1 MKKTIFGLSAVFFLL
16 FCTSSTADTP
26 AANRPLETVALQ
38 LKWFH
43 QFQFAGYYAAIEQ
56 GYYAEEGLQVEI
68 RERNPDQDYAEQVAS
83 GGAEYG
89 IGDSGIIAQ
98 YANGKPIAA
107 LAAIFQHDALV
118 LFSKQA
124 SGIVSP
130 YEMAGK
136 RIMYDVVGE
145 NNAQVRALLAEANL
159 NESRYQKVAETFN
172 NADFIADKV
181 DVMSGYITDRP
192 FSFRAAGIKFNIINP
207 QNYGIDFYG
216 DLLFTSRKELQQH
229 PGRAERFRRASLKGW
244 EYALSHPDLLIELI
258 QHKYPSKLSPEQLRY
273 EAEETR
279 KLIMPDYI
287 PLGQIEA
294 ARLRRVADIYANL
307 KLARPLSD
315 GQLNEFV
322 YGGSKSA
329 DLQLND
335 AERQWLAEHAEIRVG
350 IDRNFPPYE
359 WLDAAGEHQGMI
371 AEHLKLIEQKLGV
384 KFVLIMDKSWQEV
397 LDIAKRG
404 ELDMI
409 AGATKTPEREQYLNF
424 TQPYISTPTVIIG
437 DKNSGYINSLQLLT
451 GGRVAIEQGY
461 FVQELLSRDY
471 PGIQLLTAPSV
482 QEALNLLAEGKV
494 DAYIGDAA
502 SASYAIKQQ
511 GLLNLHIAGQP
522 GYVNE
527 TRMAALKSHPQ
538 LLSLLEKAL
547 ASISQAEHDAIINRW
562 MGLKVEQGIRVDAL
576 LRSAAVVLLAL
587 LFFVYWVFR
596 LRKEI
601 KARKRSEADLAR
613 LYTNMSLGFALHQV
627 IRDDSGKIVD
637 YRYLDINPAFE
648 KMTGIARDNWIGK
661 TVKQVLPNTEGAWIA
676 SFDGLDTSGEPQHF
690 ENCVTDLGRWYA
702 IDSYKAGPDR
712 FVVLVQDI
720 TARKQTELALKE
732 SEERFRISQ
741 IYGGVGIWE
750 ADLLKNRQ
758 FWSEIVTTELGFP
771 HKALHTWN
779 DFLEVVCPEDRAL
792 ILEAT
797 RQHLE
802 CGANYD
808 VEYRIQTP
816 SGEKRWMRSVGQV
829 ERDGSGKPVRMR
841 GIVHDVSKRKAAE
854 EKLRLSARVFSDA
867 HEGIIITDI
876 NASIIDVNAAF
887 TDITGYSREEAL
899 GQNPSFLRSGRQAP
913 EFYEAMWEIINQT
926 GHWQGEVWNRRKNG
940 DLYAELLTVS
950 ALRDDAG
957 NIINYLGLFS
967 DITESK
973 QQQQAL
979 EVLAHFDPLTQ
990 LPNRALFADRFAQ
1003 AIAHSKRAESLL
1015 AVCYLDLDGFK
1026 QVNDNFGHETGDQ
1039 LLVEVAKRIKL
1050 KLREG
1055 DTVCRLGGDEFAL
1068 LFENLQSVQQCEDA
1082 LTRIHQAMAEPFELE
1097 NRHVRIAASSGV
1109 TIYPLDLEDPDILLR
1124 HADQAM
1130 YQAKLDGRNRYRIYD
1145 HLSGQSTSINHR
1157 PSRLEQALAEVG
1169 QALMDNQFCMYY
1181 QPRVNIKTGQVVGA
1195 EALIRWHHP
1204 ERGVLPPAEFLP
1216 IVENTTLEIDLSNWV
1231 LRQAFKQLQI
1241 WHDLGLN
1248 LQVSVN
1254 ISPRHLQ
1261 WPDFIKTL
1269 ETLLTEYPQI
1279 PSSQLELEVL
1289 ESSVLEDLISVGE
1302 TLKQCYHDLGVP
1314 CALDDFGTGYSS
1326 LAHLRHLTINTVKI
1340 DQSFVRNMIDDPDDM
1355 AIVESVIAL
1364 AKAFKR
1370 EAVAE
1375 GVEDIEHGIFLIDLG
1390 CSIAQG
1396 CAIAEAMPADAV
1408 LAWVNSYRN
1417 HPAWTDCARLSLTN
1431 WQNQLE
1437 LLKLQQQ
1444 YWLRRLEQ
1452 CLHPPAGSCPRWP
1465 ILNSKKSHLGRWLE
1479 RLKHERGIDARLLE
1493 QLERA
1498 QSRQQ
1503 TLAENLQ
1510 RHRLEG
1516 KSGDSAAFSQLREAN
1531 LQIVQLLERLESAA

>member
-1 MKKTIFGLSAVFFLL
+1 MKNPLFWLPAVFFVL
-16 FCTSSTADTP
+16 FCTSSLAVTP
-26 AANRPLETVALQ
+26 SANRPLEKVALQ

-68 RERNPDQDYAEQVAS
+68 RERAPSLDYVEQVAS
-83 GGAEYG
+83 GQAEYG
-89 IGDSGIIAQ
+89 IGDSGIVAQ
-98 YANGKPIAA
+98 FANGKPIVA

-118 LFSKQA
+118 LFSKQS
-124 SGIVSP
+124 SGIISP

-159 NESRYQKVAETFN
+159 NESRYQKIAETFN
-172 NADFIADKV
+172 DADFIADKV

-192 FSFRAAGIKFNIINP
+192 FAFRTAGIQVNIINP

-216 DLLFTSRKELQQH
+216 DLLFTNRKELQQH
-229 PGRAERFRRASLKGW
+229 PGRAERFRRATLKGW
-244 EYALSHPDLLIELI
+244 EYALAHPDALIELI
-258 QHKYPSKLSPEQLRY
+258 QKQYSREFSQEQLHY

-279 KLIMPDYI
+279 KLILPDNI
-287 PLGQIEA
+287 PLGQIES
-294 ARLRRVADIYANL
+294 ARLRRVAGIYANL
-307 KLARPLSD
+307 KLARPLNDSE
-315 GQLNEFV
+315 LNDFV
-322 YGGSKSA
+322 YGGGKSG
-329 DLQLND
+329 DLQLSE
-335 AERQWLAEHAEIRVG
+335 AERLWLAEHPEIRVG
-350 IDRNFPPYE
+350 IDRDFPPYE
-359 WLDAAGEHQGMI
+359 WLDSAGEYRGMI
-371 AEHLKLIEQKLGV
+371 AEHLQLIERRLGV
-384 KFVLIMDKSWQEV
+384 KFVITKDKSWQEV
-397 LDIAKRG
+397 LDMAKRG
-404 ELDMI
+404 ELDML
-409 AGATKTPEREQYLNF
+409 AGASKTPDREQYLNF
-424 TQPYISTPTVIIG
+424 TQPYISTPTLIIG
-437 DKNSGYINSLQLLT
+437 DETSGYINSLQLLA
-451 GGRVAIEQGY
+451 GRQIAIEQGY

-471 PGIQLLTAPSV
+471 PELQLVTAASV
-482 QEALNLLAEGKV
+482 KQALNLLAEAKV

-511 GLLNLHIAGQP
+511 GFLNLHIAGQP

-527 TRMAALKSHPQ
+527 TRMAALKSQPQ
-538 LLSLLEKAL
+538 LLALLEKAL
-547 ASISQAEHDAIINRW
+547 ASISQTEHDAIINRW
-562 MGLKVEQGIRVDAL
+562 MGLKVEQGIRLEAL
-576 LRSAAVVLLAL
+576 LRSAAAALLAL
-587 LFFVYWVFR
+587 LFFAYWVFR
-596 LRKEI
+596 LRREI
-601 KARKRSEADLAR
+601 KARKASEADLAR

-627 IRDDSGKIVD
+627 IRDESGKIVD

-676 SFDGLDTSGEPQHF
+676 SFDDLDASGEPQHF
-690 ENCVTDLGRWYA
+690 ENCVADLGRWYA
-702 IDSYKAGPDR
+702 IDCYKAGPDQ

-732 SEERFRISQ
+732 SEERFRICQ

-771 HKALHTWN
+771 NKAMHTWS
-779 DFLEVVCPEDRAL
+779 DFLEVVCPEDRPL
-792 ILEAT
+792 IIEAT

-802 CGANYD
+802 CGAKYD

-816 SGEKRWMRSVGQV
+816 TGEKCWMRSVGQV
-829 ERDGSGKPVRMR
+829 ERDSGGKPVRMR
-841 GIVHDVSKRKAAE
+841 GIVHDISKRKAAE

-867 HEGIIITDI
+867 HEGIIITDLD
-876 NASIIDVNAAF
+876 AAIIDVNAAF

-899 GQNPSFLRSGRQAP
+899 GRNPSFLKSGRQLP
-913 EFYEAMWEIINQT
+913 EFYDAMWEIINRT

-1003 AIAHSKRAESLL
+1003 AIAHSKRAQSLL

-1026 QVNDNFGHETGDQ
+1026 QVNDNFGHEIGDQ

-1082 LTRIHQAMAEPFELE
+1082 LARIHQAMAEPFELE

-1109 TIYPLDLEDPDILLR
+1109 TIYPLDLDDQDILLR

-1130 YQAKLDGRNRYRIYD
+1130 YQAKSDGRNRYRIYD
-1145 HLSGQSTSINHR
+1145 HLAGQATPINQR

-1169 QALMDNQFCMYY
+1169 QALMTNQFCMYY
-1181 QPRVNIKTGQVVGA
+1181 QPRVNIKVGEVVGM
-1195 EALIRWHHP
+1195 EALIRWQHP
-1204 ERGVLPPAEFLP
+1204 ERGVLLPAEFLP
-1216 IVENTTLEIDLSNWV
+1216 IVENTSLEIDVSNWV

-1241 WHDLGLN
+1241 WHDLGVN

-1269 ETLLTEYPQI
+1269 ETLLAEYPQI
-1279 PSSQLELEVL
+1279 PSRQLELEVL

-1390 CSIAQG
+1390 CSVAQG
-1396 CAIAEAMPADAV
+1396 CAIAAAMPASAV
-1408 LAWVNSYRN
+1408 LGWVNSYQN
-1417 HPAWTDCARLSLTN
+1417 YPAWSDCAKVSLN
-1431 WQNQLE
+1431 SWQSQLE
-1437 LLKLQQQ
+1437 LLKLQQL

-1452 CLHPPAGSCPRWP
+1452 CLQSTSGANPRWP

-1479 RLKHERGIDARLLE
+1479 RIRHERRIDTGLLE

-1498 QSRQQ
+1498 QARQQ
-1503 TLAENLQ
+1503 LLAEKLQ
-1510 RHRLEG
+1510 RHRMDG
-1516 KSGDSAAFSQLREAN
+1516 GDGGDEDFSKLRKAN
-1531 LQIVQLLERLESAA
+1531 LQIVQLLEQLESEA

>member
-1 MKKTIFGLSAVFFLL
+1 MKKTTFGLSAVFFLL
-16 FCTSSTADTP
+16 FCTSSLAVTPTA
-26 AANRPLETVALQ
+26 NQPLETVTLQ

-56 GYYAEEGLQVEI
+56 GYYTEEGLQVEL
-68 RERNPDQDYAEQVAS
+68 RERNPEQDYIEQVAS
-83 GGAEYG
+83 GQAEYG

-118 LFSKQA
+118 LFSKHA

-159 NESRYQKVAETFN
+159 NESHFQKIAETFN
-172 NADFIADKV
+172 DADFIANKV

-192 FSFRAAGIKFNIINP
+192 FSFRAAGIKVNIINP
-207 QNYGIDFYG
+207 QSYGIDFYG

-229 PGRAERFRRASLKGW
+229 PGRAERFLRASLKGW
-244 EYALSHPDLLIELI
+244 KYALANPELI
-258 QHKYPSKLSPEQLRY
+258 IQLIRKSYSAKVSLGQLRY

-279 KLIMPDYI
+279 KLILPDKV
-287 PLGQIEA
+287 PLGQIDS
-294 ARLRRVADIYANL
+294 ARLRRVAEVYTNL

-315 GQLNEFV
+315 GQLNDFV
-322 YGGSKSA
+322 YDGDKSSA
-329 DLQLND
+329 LHFSE
-335 AERQWLAEHAEIRVG
+335 AERHWLAEHAEIRVG
-350 IDRNFPPYE
+350 IHRNFPPYE
-359 WLDAAGEHQGMI
+359 WLDSVGEHQGMI
-371 AEHLKLIEQKLGV
+371 AEHLKLIERRLGV
-384 KFVLIMDKSWQEV
+384 KFVLIMDKSWQQV
-397 LDIAKRG
+397 LDMAKRG

-409 AGATKTPEREQYLNF
+409 AGATKTPDREKYLDF

-437 DKNSGYINSLQLLT
+437 DKNSVYINSLDLLT
-451 GGRVAIEQGY
+451 ARRVAIEQGY
-461 FVQELLSRDY
+461 FVQELLNRDR
-471 PGIQLLTAPSV
+471 PEIQLLPASSV
-482 QEALNLLAEGKV
+482 SKALDLLTEGKV

-502 SASYAIKQQ
+502 SASHTIKQQ

-527 TRMAALKSHPQ
+527 TRMAVIKAHTQ
-538 LLSLLEKAL
+538 LLSLLDKAL
-547 ASISQAEHDAIINRW
+547 ASISQTEHDAIINRW
-562 MGLKVEQGIRVDAL
+562 MALKVEQGIRIDAL
-576 LRSAAVVLLAL
+576 LRSAALGLLAL
-587 LFFVYWVFR
+587 LFFAYWVFR

-601 KARKRSEADLAR
+601 RARKSSEADLAR

-627 IRDDSGKIVD
+627 IRDNSGKIVD

-661 TVKQVLPNTEGAWIA
+661 TVKEVLPNTECAWI
-676 SFDGLDTSGEPQHF
+676 SNFDELDTSGEPQHF
-690 ENCVTDLGRWYA
+690 ENCVADPGRWYA

-741 IYGGVGIWE
+741 IYGGVGIWD

-771 HKALHTWN
+771 NKALHTWN

-792 ILEAT
+792 VIEAT

-802 CGANYD
+802 CGANYE
-808 VEYRIQTP
+808 VEYRIRAP

-829 ERDGSGKPVRMR
+829 ERDASGKPVRMR
-841 GIVHDVSKRKAAE
+841 GIVHDISKRKAAE

-876 NASIIDVNAAF
+876 NAAIIDVNAAF
-887 TDITGYSREEAL
+887 TDITGYTREEAL
-899 GQNPSFLRSGRQAP
+899 GQNPSFLKSGRQSP
-913 EFYEAMWEIINQT
+913 EFYEAMWETIDQT

-1068 LFENLQSVQQCEDA
+1068 LFENLQSIQQCEDA
-1082 LTRIHQAMAEPFELE
+1082 LARIHQAMAEPFELE

-1109 TIYPLDLEDPDILLR
+1109 TIYPLDMEDPDILLR

-1145 HLSGQSTSINHR
+1145 HLSGQATSINHR

-1169 QALMDNQFCMYY
+1169 QALIDNQFCLYY
-1181 QPRVNIKTGQVVGA
+1181 QPRVNLKTGEVVGV
-1195 EALIRWHHP
+1195 EALIRWQHP
-1204 ERGVLPPAEFLP
+1204 ERGVLPPVEFLP

-1231 LRQAFKQLQI
+1231 LRQAFKQLQV

-1279 PSSQLELEVL
+1279 PSRQLELEVL

-1302 TLKQCYHDLGVP
+1302 TLKQCYHNLGVP

-1355 AIVESVIAL
+1355 AIVESVVAL

-1396 CAIAEAMPADAV
+1396 CAIADPMPANAV
-1408 LAWVNSYRN
+1408 LGWVNSYRN
-1417 HPAWTDCARLSLTN
+1417 RPAWTDCAKVSFSSWRS
-1431 WQNQLE
+1431 QLE

-1444 YWLRRLEQ
+1444 YWLRRLEE
-1452 CLHPPAGSCPRWP
+1452 CLQPASGINPRWP
-1465 ILNSKKSHLGRWLE
+1465 ILNAKKSHLGKWLE
-1479 RLKHERGIDARLLE
+1479 RLRHERGIDAHLVE

-1510 RHRLEG
+1510 RHRVDG
-1516 KSGDSAAFSQLREAN
+1516 KISADDDLRQLREAN
-1531 LQIVQLLERLESAA
+1531 LQIVQLLEQLESAV